1 VKSRCFNWIDYLSQH
16 SNLWTHA
23 CHGKAQKDYSKKEN
37 RTWLR
42 WLSRINPLTYQVDA
56 LRGLMIEAGHSG
68 FGLGLDLLVQGL
80 ILAILVAIAAKL
92 YPKIVT

>member
-1 VKSRCFNWIDYLSQH
+1 
-16 SNLWTHA
+16 
-23 CHGKAQKDYSKKEN
+23 
-37 RTWLR
+37 
-42 WLSRINPLTYQVDA
+42 
-56 LRGLMIEAGHSG
+56 MIEAGHSG